1 MKMSNRRLACNKSA
15 LARRRKPWA
24 VPECPQRPVSEANGG
39 DRRVGLHF
47 SSSFDNRQTRQGQL
61 VQQLIDIDR
70 LAAGRCFIADFGVDW
85 QQIVLAAHLHAVTG
99 VEEQRLG
106 AGLHLVAEVGQRAQ
120 HFLVAHV
127 GANGDIEAVLRQFGG
142 DVVGVVDRI
151 LQRAGTRVGRVA
163 DDQRDTALFAG
174 YARLRA

>member
-1 MKMSNRRLACNKSA
+1 
-15 LARRRKPWA
+15 
-24 VPECPQRPVSEANGG
+24 
-39 DRRVGLHF
+39 
-47 SSSFDNRQTRQGQL
+47 
-61 VQQLIDIDR
+61 
-70 LAAGRCFIADFGVDW
+70 
-85 QQIVLAAHLHAVTG
+85 
-99 VEEQRLG
+99 
-106 AGLHLVAEVGQRAQ
+106 
-120 HFLVAHV
+120 VAHV